1 MMLTVGIPMN
11 WTTTMRDWIK
21 RECQKLFGTTDDL
34 TACIPNQLKREVAL
48 QENILSTVSQI
59 GTICDATPQGDDLVC
74 LIKRHLHLNPGTS

>member
-48 QENILSTVSQI
+48 QENILSTVS
-59 GTICDATPQGDDLVC
+59 
-74 LIKRHLHLNPGTS
+74 